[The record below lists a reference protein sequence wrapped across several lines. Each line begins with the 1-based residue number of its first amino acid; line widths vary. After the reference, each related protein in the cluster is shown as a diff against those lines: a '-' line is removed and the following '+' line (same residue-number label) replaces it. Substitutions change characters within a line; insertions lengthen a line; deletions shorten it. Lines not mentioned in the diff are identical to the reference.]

1 MSLERIQTLRAE
13 LHEHNRRYY
22 VEDAPSISDAGF
34 DALLRELQDL
44 EALFPEAFDPNSPT
58 QRVGGTVVKSFDAIA
73 HKRPML
79 SLSNSYSAEELAEF
93 VERAE
98 ASAGEPVTWSAELKY
113 DGVAIS
119 LWYENRQLVR
129 ALTRGDGEKGD
140 DVSVNIRTIS
150 SIPLTLPLDA
160 PQELEVRG
168 EVVYTFEKFEAL
180 NARRE
185 AAGQD
190 TFANPRN
197 AASGTLKMQDSAEVA
212 RRGLSAFIYSVYSED
227 RQFSSHREA
236 LEAIRGWGFPTPS
249 RSDRWVE
256 SCANVTEIH
265 HFLSHWDIERQHLP
279 FAIDGAVIK
288 IESTALQQRLGSTA
302 KSPRWAMAYKFN
314 AEKALTPL
322 LDVVYQVGRTGAITP
337 VAVLEP
343 VWLSGT
349 VVKRASIHNADQ
361 IAKLDLHLGDLV
373 SVEKGGEIIPKI
385 TEVDRSK
392 RPADAQSIVFLSHCP
407 DCGSTLQRREGEAQ
421 HFCPNTDGCAPQ
433 IKGRLEHF
441 VHRKAM
447 DIEGIGTETVDQLVD
462 MGLVQSPA
470 DLYDLGWEHW
480 ARLDKFKDKS
490 IQNALDG
497 LRASKAVPFERVLF
511 ALGIRHVGET
521 VAKKLAKHFGSIET
535 LSRATPEVLENVGDI
550 GPMIAASVEDF
561 FADLAHLQEV
571 ERLRAHGLQMTYQ
584 AAEGA
589 SDILGGKTFVIS
601 GVFTHFTRDGIKTA
615 VEQNGGRIASSVS
628 RKTDFLL
635 AGEGVG
641 PSKRTKAEA
650 LGVTWLTE
658 EEFRTWIGSTE

>member
-1 MSLERIQTLRAE
+1 MSLDRLYALRAE

-22 VEDAPSISDAGF
+22 IEDQPSISDQAF
-34 DALLRELQDL
+34 DSLLLELQAL
-44 EALFPEAFDPNSPT
+44 EAQFPDAFDPNSPS
-58 QRVGGTVVKSFDAIA
+58 QRVGGTVVKSFEAVA

-79 SLSNSYSAEELAEF
+79 SLSNSYSAEELGEF

-98 ASAGEPVTWSAELKY
+98 ASAGEAVTWSAELKY

-119 LWYENRQLVR
+119 LWYQNRQLVR

-150 SIPLTLPLDA
+150 SLPLTLPPDA
-160 PQELEVRG
+160 PEELEVRG

-180 NARRE
+180 NARRA

-212 RRGLSAFIYSVYSED
+212 RRGLSACMYAVFSED

-236 LEAIRGWGFPTPS
+236 LDAITAWGFPTPS
-249 RSDRWVE
+249 REQRWVQ
-256 SCANVTEIH
+256 SCSDVTEIQA
-265 HFLSHWDIERQHLP
+265 FLQHWDSERQHLP
-279 FAIDGAVIK
+279 FAIDGAVVK
-288 IESTALQQRLGSTA
+288 IESTAVQQRLGSTA

-322 LDVVYQVGRTGAITP
+322 HDVIYQVGRTGAITP

-361 IAKLDLHLGDLV
+361 IAKLDLHLGDFV

-385 TEVDRSK
+385 TEVDLSK
-392 RPADAQSIVFLSHCP
+392 RPADAPVVTFLTHCP
-407 DCGSTLQRREGEAQ
+407 DCGTALQRREGEAQ
-421 HFCPNTDGCAPQ
+421 HFCPNAYDCAPQ
-433 IKGRLEHF
+433 VKGRIEHF

-447 DIEGIGTETVDQLVD
+447 DVEGIGSETVDQLVD
-462 MGLVQSPA
+462 LGLVHRPA
-470 DLYDLGWEHW
+470 DLYDLSWDQW

-490 IQNALDG
+490 IQNALEG
-497 LRASKAVPFERVLF
+497 LARSKDIPFERVLF

-521 VAKKLAKHFGSIET
+521 VAKKLAKHYAHIDALVSA
-535 LSRATPEVLENVGDI
+535 SQASLENVGDI
-550 GPMIAASVEDF
+550 GPMIAQSVLEY
-561 FADLAHLQEV
+561 FADLANLHELD
-571 ERLRAHGLQMTYQ
+571 RLKAHGLHMKFQ

-589 SDILGGKTFVIS
+589 SDILGGQTFVIS

-628 RKTDFLL
+628 SKTHYLL

-641 PSKRTKAEA
+641 PSKRAKAEQ
-650 LGVTWLTE
+650 LGVKWLTE
-658 EEFRTWIGSTE
+658 EEFRTWIGSTD

>member
-1 MSLERIQTLRAE
+1 MSLDRILTLRAE

-22 VEDAPSISDAGF
+22 VDDAPSISDTAF

-44 EALFPEAFDPNSPT
+44 EGQFPESFDPNSPT
-58 QRVGGTVVKSFDAIA
+58 QRVGGMVVKSFEAVP

-79 SLSNSYSAEELAEF
+79 SLSNSYSAEELTEF

-140 DVSVNIRTIS
+140 DVSVNIRTIP
-150 SIPLTLPLDA
+150 SIPLTLPPDA
-160 PQELEVRG
+160 PEELEVRG

-180 NARRE
+180 NARRV

-190 TFANPRN
+190 IFANPRN
-197 AASGTLKMQDSAEVA
+197 AASGTLKMQDSGEVA
-212 RRGLSAFIYSVYSED
+212 RRGLSAFIYAVYSED
-227 RQFSSHREA
+227 RQFVSHREA
-236 LEAIRGWGFPTPS
+236 LEAIRRWGFPTPS
-249 RSDRWVE
+249 REHRWVE
-256 SCANVTEIH
+256 SCAHVADIQA
-265 HFLSHWDIERQHLP
+265 FLSYWDGERQHLP

-322 LDVVYQVGRTGAITP
+322 RDVVYQVGRTGAITP

-361 IAKLDLHLGDLV
+361 VAKLDLHLGDWV

-385 TEVDRSK
+385 TEVDQSK
-392 RPADAQSIVFLSHCP
+392 RPVGALPVVFLSHCP
-407 DCGSTLQRREGEAQ
+407 DCGTGLQRRDGEAQ

-447 DIEGIGTETVDQLVD
+447 DIEGIGSETVDQLVD
-462 MGLVQSPA
+462 LGLVQSPA
-470 DLYDLGWEHW
+470 DLYDLREEHW
-480 ARLDKFKDKS
+480 ARLDKFKEKS

-497 LRASKAVPFERVLF
+497 LSTSKEVPFERVLF

-521 VAKKLAKHFGSIET
+521 VAKKLAKHFGSMEA
-535 LSRATPEVLENVGDI
+535 LSAASLEALENVGDI
-550 GPMIAASVEDF
+550 GPMIAASVGDYF
-561 FADLAHLQEV
+561 TDLAHIREV
-571 ERLRAHGLQMTYQ
+571 DRLRAHGLSMTYQ

-601 GVFTHFTRDGIKTA
+601 GVFAHFTRDGIKAA

-628 RKTDFLL
+628 GKTDYLL

-658 EEFRTWIGSTE
+658 EAFRTWIGSTE

>member
-197 AASGTLKMQDSAEVA
+197 AASGTLKMQ
-212 RRGLSAFIYSVYSED
+212 
-227 RQFSSHREA
+227 
-236 LEAIRGWGFPTPS
+236 
-249 RSDRWVE
+249 
-256 SCANVTEIH
+256 
-265 HFLSHWDIERQHLP
+265 
-279 FAIDGAVIK
+279 
-288 IESTALQQRLGSTA
+288 
-302 KSPRWAMAYKFN
+302 
-314 AEKALTPL
+314 
-322 LDVVYQVGRTGAITP
+322 
-337 VAVLEP
+337 
-343 VWLSGT
+343 LSGDGDF
-349 VVKRASIHNADQ
+349 RRLLAQ
-361 IAKLDLHLGDLV
+361 IA
-373 SVEKGGEIIPKI
+373 
-385 TEVDRSK
+385 
-392 RPADAQSIVFLSHCP
+392 
-407 DCGSTLQRREGEAQ
+407 
-421 HFCPNTDGCAPQ
+421 
-433 IKGRLEHF
+433 
-441 VHRKAM
+441 
-447 DIEGIGTETVDQLVD
+447 
-462 MGLVQSPA
+462 
-470 DLYDLGWEHW
+470 GW
-480 ARLDKFKDKS
+480 RV
-490 IQNALDG
+490 
-497 LRASKAVPFERVLF
+497 VP
-511 ALGIRHVGET
+511 T
-521 VAKKLAKHFGSIET
+521 
-535 LSRATPEVLENVGDI
+535 
-550 GPMIAASVEDF
+550 
-561 FADLAHLQEV
+561 
-571 ERLRAHGLQMTYQ
+571 
-584 AAEGA
+584 
-589 SDILGGKTFVIS
+589 
-601 GVFTHFTRDGIKTA
+601 
-615 VEQNGGRIASSVS
+615 
-628 RKTDFLL
+628 
-635 AGEGVG
+635 
-641 PSKRTKAEA
+641 
-650 LGVTWLTE
+650 
-658 EEFRTWIGSTE
+658 